1 MVCPFDNQ
9 VLPLREVGMDM
20 PNNEPGSLLDVG
32 LGGAWASRP
41 HFDELEEVVKLKVID
56 RTGGQIRAV
65 EIELTDAELVVRGI
79 APSYYVKQLALHAA
93 LDVLHSACE
102 LAVALRLEVDVVPR
116 RSTDTGDCGKNDV
129 KEPQIVAGEE
139 WP

>member
-1 MVCPFDNQ
+1 M
-9 VLPLREVGMDM
+9 EV
-20 PNNEPGSLLDVG
+20 PNTEPGSLLDVG
-32 LGGAWASRP
+32 LGETWAIRP
-41 HFDELEEVVKLKVID
+41 LIDELKEVVKLKVID

-102 LAVALRLEVDVVPR
+102 PAVALRLEVDVVPR
-116 RSTDTGDCGKNDV
+116 RSMDTGDCGKSDL